1 MPLELISLGIL
12 FSCAIIGGIIAARFK
27 QPAVFGLLLVGAIIG
42 PNLLNI
48 VHDMNMIKMMAE
60 IGAILLLFV
69 IGLEFDL
76 SKMMKLGARYILVGV
91 LKFPIVVF
99 FGYEI
104 TMLLGLSSKV
114 ALFIGVILAFSST
127 VVIVKVLEQKEM
139 FHRKEVPLLVV
150 ALIIE
155 DLLAVLTITF
165 FSGIKSSNVGL
176 VSIFEHLLFSVTIL
190 IAAYLVMLKVLKHGV
205 NIILKNTKDDNIF
218 TFLSL
223 SIGALFSWFALFLGL
238 APSAGAFL
246 AGSLI
251 ASLPN
256 SKEYGRAIQPYAM
269 IFTSVFFISMGTLV
283 DFKAINSNLF
293 LIEVLLAAVILSRLF
308 VVGFLTYLFANFK
321 NEQPLF
327 SSIAM
332 MSIGE
337 FSLLVA
343 KESEKFGLGIDLV
356 TITAVIIFITAITM
370 SIGINYSE
378 SLHSAFS
385 NKAPIKL
392 RLKLEKAAEYIRK
405 FFDQLE
411 IEHFITKKLRHDSKM
426 ASVFAAAALFS
437 FFLLRRISF
446 LILSEYPNKYLLY
459 VFYAF
464 SALAL
469 FYLLRLVYKRLRT
482 VHNTLSIILTHVD
495 SSRSIKK
502 CTKVLNS
509 FLLASLLFFL
519 AMLFPFTIFALN
531 FGAWVN
537 IIPFVLLVPAF
548 HYIRKTMGLI
558 ADEGRYEGFNLNYAK
573 AAASKA

>member
-42 PNLLNI
+42 PNTLNL
-48 VHDMNMIKMMAE
+48 VHDVDMIKMMAE
-60 IGAILLLFV
+60 IGAMLLLFI

-76 SKMMKLGARYILVGV
+76 SKMMKLGARYIIVGL

-99 FGYEI
+99 FGYQV

-127 VVIVKVLEQKEM
+127 VVIVKILEQKKM
-139 FHRKEVPLLVV
+139 FNRKEVPLLVV

-165 FSGIKSSNVGL
+165 FSGIKSSNAGIVP
-176 VSIFEHLLFSVTIL
+176 IFEHLLFSITVL
-190 IAAYLVMLKVLKHGV
+190 IVAYLVMLKFLRYGV
-205 NIILKNTKDDNIF
+205 NLILNNTKDDNIF

-223 SIGALFSWFALFLGL
+223 SIGALFSWFALYLGL
-238 APSAGAFL
+238 TPSAGAFL

-256 SKEYGRAIQPYAM
+256 SKEYGRAIQPYAL

-293 LIEVLLAAVILSRLF
+293 LIEILLVAVILSRLI
-308 VVGFLTYLFANFK
+308 VVGFLTYLFANFRK
-321 NEQPLF
+321 EQPLF

-343 KESEKFGLGIDLV
+343 KESEKFNLGIDLV
-356 TITAVIIFITAITM
+356 TITAVIIFLTAITM

-378 SLHSAFS
+378 GIYSSFS
-385 NKAPIKL
+385 NKFPMRI
-392 RLKLEKAAEYIRK
+392 RMKLEKVSEYMRRA
-405 FFDQLE
+405 FDQME
-411 IEHFITKKLRHDSKM
+411 IEHFITKKLRHESKI
-426 ASVFAAAALFS
+426 ASVFAVMALFAFFILRRVS
-437 FFLLRRISF
+437 FFIGSIYNNNY
-446 LILSEYPNKYLLY
+446 ILYGA
-459 VFYAF
+459 YAL
-464 SALAL
+464 SALVL
-469 FYLLRLVYKRLRT
+469 FYLLKLTYKRLKA
-482 VHNTLSIILTHVD
+482 VHNTLSIMLTHVD
-495 SSRSIKK
+495 NSRSIKK
-502 CTKVLNS
+502 CTKVLNN
-509 FLLASLLFFL
+509 FLTAFLLFFT
-519 AMLFPFTIFALN
+519 AMLFPFAAFVFE
-531 FGAWVN
+531 FGAWIN
-537 IIPFVLLVPAF
+537 LIPFALMIPAL
-548 HYIRKTMGLI
+548 YYAKKMMELI
-558 ADEGRYEGFNLNYAK
+558 DDEGKYEGFSLGYAK
-573 AAASKA
+573 AAVSKA